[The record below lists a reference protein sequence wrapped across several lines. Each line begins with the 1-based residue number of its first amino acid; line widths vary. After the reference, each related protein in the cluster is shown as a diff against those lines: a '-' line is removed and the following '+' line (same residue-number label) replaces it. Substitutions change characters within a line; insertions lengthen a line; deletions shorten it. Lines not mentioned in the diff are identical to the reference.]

1 MQVLRGWESHYGQ
14 LSEPLTKKFLSHRAL
29 TELCEF
35 PSGLVFTLLRR
46 NKKLDALLIDARASI
61 DAWKNDEDA
70 FRRSVYLPILE
81 RRKFPFE
88 PPGHSY
94 PYNSTGQSAL
104 AYWND
109 YYFDDDG
116 PFEKTD
122 ATLWEDHIFGD
133 GYKEGDL

>member
-1 MQVLRGWESHYGQ
+1 MQVLRGWESHYGP
-14 LSEPLTKKFLSHRAL
+14 LPAPLTNKFLGHRAL
-29 TELCEF
+29 VEICEF

-46 NKKLDALLIDARASI
+46 NKKLDALLADAKASI
-61 DAWKNDEDA
+61 DAWNNDEDS
-70 FRRSVYLPILE
+70 FRRSVYLPPVE
-81 RRKFPFE
+81 RRKFPLD

-94 PYNSTGQSAL
+94 PFNSTGQSTL

-116 PFEKTD
+116 PFEKSE